1 MKKKGKISMKKIK
14 EVFRLHYRQKLSNR
28 GIAKACNISP
38 TTVSDYL
45 KRASEGNICFDD
57 IESLDEESIVAL
69 LYPDEKKDPEK
80 EKLDFNYIHEQLK
93 KKGVTRQLLWEEYK
107 KDNPSG
113 YKRSQ
118 FFQLYKDWARS
129 LSPVM
134 RMTHKAGEKMF
145 VDFSGDKPYYID
157 PLTGEMVYVE
167 LFIAVLGASSYT
179 FATAVRSQNLEEW
192 IRAHIETF
200 EYFGG
205 CPEIIVPDNLKS
217 GVKRACYYDPDLNP
231 TYAEMIEYY
240 TIAAIPTRPY
250 KPKDKAKVENGV
262 LNAQRRIL
270 ATLRH
275 ITFFNL
281 PDLNKGIREA
291 LEDLN
296 HRQMQVIK
304 KSRYEL
310 FIEIDKPALIPLPP
324 QRFTLC
330 TWKKAKVNIDY
341 HIEIENSYYSVP
353 YKFLHKQ
360 VEAKYNNLVV
370 QIYYKG
376 KRIASHPRSDEKG
389 KFITDEAHRPP
400 SHAGYLEWT
409 PERIKRWGKSIGE
422 HTESMME
429 KIMKSRR
436 HVEQGYRT
444 CLGILRLS
452 KRYSPQRLENACK
465 RALLIG
471 GISYRSV
478 RSILETNLDSVR
490 DVEQESE
497 GSGIIHENIRGR
509 GYYKEKGNV

>member
-14 EVFRLHYRQKLSNR
+14 EIFRLHYKQKLSNR
-28 GIAKACNISP
+28 GIAKACDISP

-45 KRASEGNICFDD
+45 KRASDANIGFDD
-57 IESLDEESIVAL
+57 IEPLDEESIVAL
-69 LYPDEKKDPEK
+69 LYPEEKKDPAK

-107 KDNPSG
+107 EDNPIG

-118 FFQLYKDWARS
+118 FFKLYQDWAKS

-157 PLTGEMVYVE
+157 PLTGEMVYAE
-167 LFIAVLGASSYT
+167 LFVAVLGASSYT
-179 FATAVRSQNLEEW
+179 FAIAVRSQNLEEW
-192 IRAHIETF
+192 IRAHIEAF

-217 GVKRACYYDPDLNP
+217 GVKRACYYDPELNP

-250 KPKDKAKVENGV
+250 KPRDKAKVENGV

-270 ATLRH
+270 AAIRN

-291 LEDLN
+291 LEDFN
-296 HRQMQVIK
+296 RRQMQVIQ

-310 FIEIDKPALIPLPP
+310 FIEIDKPALKPLPP

-341 HIEIENSYYSVP
+341 HIDIENSYYSVP

-360 VEAKYNNLVV
+360 VEAKYNDLVV

-429 KIMKSRR
+429 KIMESRR

-478 RSILETNLDSVR
+478 RSILETNLDSVK

-497 GSGIIHENIRGR
+497 GSSIIHENIRGR